1 MVVSIEQHVDWIA
14 DLLDYMGQRGLG
26 VAEATLE
33 AEDGWVQHVHDV
45 GHATLFPECPNSWYV
60 GANVPGKPR
69 VFTPYIGGVGFYRQK
84 CDEVAENGYEGFDL
98 TPALEL
104 TVA

>member
-1 MVVSIEQHVDWIA
+1 MTLALRSVRPSRSLIGRASLRI
-14 DLLDYMGQRGLG
+14 G

-33 AEDGWVQHVHDV
+33 AEDAWVQHVYDV
-45 GHATLFPECPNSWYV
+45 GHTTLFPECPNSWYV

-84 CDEVAENGYEGFDL
+84 CDSVAAAGYEGFDL
-98 TPALEL
+98 TPAREL
-104 TVA
+104 ATA